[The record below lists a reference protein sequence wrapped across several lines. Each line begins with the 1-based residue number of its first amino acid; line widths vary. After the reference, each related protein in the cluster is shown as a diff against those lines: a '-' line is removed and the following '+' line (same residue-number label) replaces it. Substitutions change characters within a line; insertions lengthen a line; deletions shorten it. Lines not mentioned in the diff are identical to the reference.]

1 MTGAALAGCTDG
13 STAEELSAEQML
25 DDANDTMS
33 ELKSVTVEAV
43 TVKAA
48 GDRYSSR
55 VTTDL
60 ASRCTSKTTWPN
72 GAVLEQIRIGETDY
86 VRPNR
91 TYIDK
96 WKGRATADGKKQDIW
111 SKVPT
116 SRATPGDGL
125 VACPREFASFG
136 TAKKGETTTV
146 DGSPAI
152 EVVVTDKADKGGTY
166 TFYVATEGRPY
177 ILKTVYKGAD
187 LDTTTTFSAFDEP
200 LAVRP
205 PAKVIG

>member
-1 MTGAALAGCTDG
+1 MAAAMTGCSDG
-13 STAEELSAEQML
+13 TAAEELSAGQML
-25 DDANDTMS
+25 DDANDTMNA
-33 ELKSVTVEAV
+33 LKSVTVEAV
-43 TVKAA
+43 TIKAA

-60 ASRCTSKTTWPN
+60 KGRCTSKTTWPN
-72 GAVLEQIRIGETDY
+72 GAALEQIRISETDY

-96 WKGRATADGKKQDIW
+96 WSGRATAGAKKQDVWI
-111 SKVPT
+111 KAPT
-116 SRATPGDGL
+116 SKAEPGDGL

-136 TAKKGETTTV
+136 TAKKGELTKV
-146 DGSPAI
+146 DGRPAI
-152 EVVVTDKADKGGTY
+152 ELVVTDKAEKSGTY
-166 TFYVATEGRPY
+166 AFYVATEGEPC

-187 LDTTTTFSAFDEP
+187 LDTTTTFSAFDKP
-200 LAVRP
+200 LDVRP